1 MAPVTEQVDL
11 TAVEKTEPDSSQL
24 PPDAAPQPPIAQRP
38 RHKWARWAIAMG
50 LAALLAVGALV
61 WRSYSQKAI
70 SYETVAVER
79 GPIQATVTATGTVNP
94 VIDVQVGS
102 QVSGNIKALYA
113 DYNTTVKKGQLVAL
127 IDPAIFQAQVEQAQA
142 AVRSSQAAVIT
153 AQAQV
158 EKARSDVAGALAG
171 QKSSEAIMAK
181 DRANELNAEIQWQ
194 RAQNLSDA
202 GVISQ
207 SDHDTAKATYDS
219 LTAQVAADQAQ
230 IDAAKQ
236 TVQSAQAQ
244 LRVMESQLK
253 SAQAQNHQA
262 QATLDQANIN
272 LAHTRIYAPVDG
284 VVIARRVDV
293 GQTVA
298 ASLQA
303 PTIFEIGQDLT
314 KMQVDT
320 NVDESD
326 IGGIEVGQSA
336 PFTVDAYPGTTFPGK
351 VVDIRKAPITV
362 QNVVTYDV
370 VISAPNPELKLLP
383 GMTANVTILT
393 ARLEDTLKVPNAVL
407 RFRPLAAVLKQA
419 GLPAP
424 QAGKQYLYV
433 LVNGELKAVSV
444 VYGLSDGKST
454 AVTAGGLRAGDLV
467 LVRAT
472 TAASSTTS
480 GAPGSMPR
488 APRL

>member
-1 MAPVTEQVDL
+1 MSSVAEQVNL
-11 TAVEKTEPDSSQL
+11 TELEQPSPESAQSPL
-24 PPDAAPQPPIAQRP
+24 GAPASPETSRRR
-38 RHKWARWAIAMG
+38 RHRWVRWAIAAG
-50 LAALLAVGALV
+50 LAALIAVGALL
-61 WRSYSQKAI
+61 WRASSQQAI

-79 GPIQATVTATGTVNP
+79 GPIQASVTATGTLNP

-102 QVSGNIKALYA
+102 QISGNIKALYA
-113 DYNTTVKKGQLVAL
+113 DYNTQVKKGQLVAL
-127 IDPAIFQAQVEQAQA
+127 IDPEIFQAAVDQAQA
-142 AVRSSQAAVIT
+142 ALGSSQATVVT

-158 EKARSDVAGALAG
+158 QKARSDLAGAVAG
-171 QKSSEAIMAK
+171 QKSAEAILAK
-181 DRANELNAEIQWQ
+181 DRANELNAQIQWQ
-194 RAQNLSDA
+194 RAEGLFDA

-207 SDHDTAKATYDS
+207 SDHDTAKANFDA
-219 LTAQVAADQAQ
+219 LRGQVAADQAQ

-236 TVQSAQAQ
+236 SVQSAQAQ
-244 LRVMESQLK
+244 LRVVESQLK
-253 SAQAQNHQA
+253 SAQAQARQA
-262 QATLDQANIN
+262 QAALDQAKIN

-326 IGGIEVGQSA
+326 IGNIALGQSA

-351 VVDIRKAPITV
+351 VVDLRKAPITV

-370 VISAPNPELKLLP
+370 VISAPNPDLKLLP

-393 ARLEDTLKVPNAVL
+393 ARVEDTLKVPNAVL
-407 RFRPLAAVLKQA
+407 RFRPSAAVLKQA
-419 GLPAP
+419 GLAPA

-433 LVNGELKAVSV
+433 LANGKLKALPAT
-444 VYGLSDGKST
+444 YGLSDGKYT
-454 AVTAGGLRAGDLV
+454 AAGASGLRAGDRV
-467 LVRAT
+467 VVRAT
-472 TAASSTTS
+472 TSGSTAAA
-480 GAPGSMPR
+480 APGTMPR
-488 APRL
+488 GPRF